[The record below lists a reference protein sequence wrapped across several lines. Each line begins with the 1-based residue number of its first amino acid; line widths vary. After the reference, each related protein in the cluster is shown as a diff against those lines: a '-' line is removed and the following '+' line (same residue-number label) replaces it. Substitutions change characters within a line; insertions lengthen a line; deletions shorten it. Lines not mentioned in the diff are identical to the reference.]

1 MTHDVGG
8 VSRGPADLGMSSS
21 LALLFLFPPLPSP
34 QDLDKWIEGPPLRK
48 KRSVVVCTVL
58 GDTLYAI
65 GGYDGQAYLSCAEMY
80 DPERKIWVTGPEMQV
95 ARGRHCV
102 CTLPF

>member
-1 MTHDVGG
+1 M
-8 VSRGPADLGMSSS
+8 
-21 LALLFLFPPLPSP
+21 
-34 QDLDKWIEGPPLRK
+34 
-48 KRSVVVCTVL
+48 VVCTVL

-80 DPERKIWVTGPEMQV
+80 DPDRKIWVTGPEMQV